1 MKNILALIQR
11 FYLFLLFLVLQIV
24 ALIFLF
30 KNNNFHQAEF
40 IRHSSDW
47 VGSVYTQRA
56 ELSEYL
62 RLGEINDQLSLENA
76 QLRSEAPENY
86 YSVRSDVGTIID
98 TLTKQRYY
106 YRTAKVV
113 NASVNREKNY
123 LTLDR
128 GWNGGIQADMGVLAG
143 GNIVGVVRSVSE
155 HFAVVMPVLH
165 SDFKASV
172 RLGRS
177 GSFGSLVW
185 PGGDAS
191 IADVID
197 IPKNI
202 PVQPGD
208 TVVTSGY
215 STFFPA
221 NVVAGYVIDIDD
233 ESDNDYH
240 VIKIRLG
247 ADFRKLDHVLL
258 VNDIFKTEQDSLIK
272 KVEQEDATN
281 NRH

>member
-11 FYLFLLFLVLQIV
+11 FYLFLLFFVLQIV

-30 KNNNFHQAEF
+30 KNNNYHQTEF

-47 VGSVYTQRA
+47 VGSIYSQRA

-86 YSVRSDVGTIID
+86 YTLRTDLATVND

-128 GWNGGIQADMGVLAG
+128 GWNGGIQADMGVIAG
-143 GNIVGVVRSVSE
+143 GNLVGVVRSVSE
-155 HFAVVMPVLH
+155 HYSVVMPVLH

-191 IADVID
+191 IANVID

-202 PVQPGD
+202 PVQQGD
-208 TVVTSGY
+208 AVVTSGY

-221 NVVAGYVIDIDD
+221 NITAGYVIEIDD
-233 ESDNDYH
+233 ESDNNYH
-240 VIKIRLG
+240 VIKVRLG
-247 ADFRKLDHVLL
+247 ADFRKLDHVL
-258 VNDIFKTEQDSLIK
+258 VVSDIFKTEQDSLIK
-272 KVEQEDATN
+272 KVEIEDASN
-281 NRH
+281 NHH